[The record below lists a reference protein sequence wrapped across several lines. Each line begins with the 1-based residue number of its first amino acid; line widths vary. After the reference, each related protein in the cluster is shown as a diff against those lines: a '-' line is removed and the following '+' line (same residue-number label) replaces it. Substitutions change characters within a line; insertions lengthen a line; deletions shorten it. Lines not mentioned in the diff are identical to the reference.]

1 MKQLSIA
8 VPSYNM
14 ERLLPRCL
22 SSMADERLKGA
33 IEVLVVDDGSSDG
46 TAQIALRYARE
57 WPEIFRVIR
66 KENGG
71 HGSTVNAA
79 MEQATGKY
87 FRIVDA
93 DDWVNRDNLETLL
106 RTMETADADMI
117 LDEKTE
123 VDHETGAQQYF
134 AFPEKMPSGRT
145 VPFEEIALPEFRYHL
160 ALHTVSVKT
169 ELLKKHAVRLLEHT
183 FYVDSQFILE
193 ATAFAQ
199 SALVLRMGIYFYRVG
214 NVSQSVHYLS
224 YVKRYQEHDR
234 VVSACMEFLKREE
247 YEPARK
253 AYVFHSVALLI
264 NTQYKIALIFNPD
277 RRAGRKQANE
287 LRDRLKRENAELAGA
302 TDRRYLEG
310 MILNRLGIGYEGMNR
325 IKTMVGKL
333 MGK

>member
-1 MKQLSIA
+1 MKQLTVA

-14 ERLLPRCL
+14 EKLLPQCL
-22 SSMADERLKGA
+22 DSMADERFNESL
-33 IEVLVVDDGSSDG
+33 EVLIVDDGSKDR
-46 TAQIALRYARE
+46 TAEIARGYAE
-57 WPEIFRVIR
+57 KWPEIFRVIS

-71 HGSTVNAA
+71 HGSAVNAA
-79 MEQATGKY
+79 KERATGKY

-93 DDWVNRDNLETLL
+93 DDWVNKGNLKILLET
-106 RTMETADADMI
+106 MEKAEADMI

-134 AFPEKMPSGRT
+134 AFPDKMPSGRT

-160 ALHTVSVKT
+160 ALHTISVRT

-193 ATAFAQ
+193 ATAFAR
-199 SALVLRMGIYFYRVG
+199 SALVLRMGMYFYRVG
-214 NVSQSVHYLS
+214 NVNQSVHYLS

-234 VVSACMEFLKREE
+234 VVSACMDFLKRAEFA
-247 YEPARK
+247 PVRK
-253 AYVFHSVALLI
+253 EYVFHSVALLI
-264 NTQYKIALIFNPD
+264 HTQYKIALIFNPD
-277 RRAGRKQANE
+277 RREGRKQAKE
-287 LRDRLKRENAELAGA
+287 LRARLKRENAELAGA

-325 IKTMVGKL
+325 IKTAVGKL
-333 MGK
+333 TGR